1 MDSSTQR
8 LKDMIKRMTEL
19 DGAPET
25 ERNQLNEMVNMNVSM
40 SGETADDVATLMK
53 LLQNAG
59 MNDAAPVSQD
69 IMPVRQDMERLAGI
83 MGEPGPGPGDDEMDT
98 GMSGPEEEPED
109 DEMDTGMSGPEEE
122 TTEAGPGK
130 FKKSIKQMFK
140 GPGYDPSLAE
150 PTDPEVGSMV
160 YVQDDE
166 MAIRGNKE
174 WEGPYKLLSTTFD
187 HPRGRRFVVDFNGK
201 GTESS
206 WPKVR
211 PAEPVTNEDG
221 VGGEG
226 SLDDYYNVVI
236 AALRDENPNIRLD
249 GMGFTDDGKIQVKD
263 SNGEE
268 WIFDPDTNEISLMQE
283 STNEDSGGD
292 AKSRELEL
300 LYGKLQAALKGD
312 RRAESQLKD
321 YVATNFT
328 GVDAGRLV
336 QKVKKM
342 DDATQRE
349 LFQKLI
355 RDGQRVN
362 QEGYKNESDKGVN
375 SGSIPEKAPKNNT
388 VLSGIKSD
396 IKEYQQEIK
405 DAKASGY
412 DEDVRMMKDRLSDL
426 IDQYELVKSGG
437 YFAGVD
443 TSVKDEII
451 QRYKDAGGFG
461 KTEGYKNEPDEDYQD
476 TGYMTKD
483 ISGGLNRQKK
493 SYSPAA
499 GGDNPMAVENVKD
512 RLYAMLSEK
521 KAKPDFLDV
530 DKDGDKKEPMKKAAK
545 DKKAG
550 PKKGV
555 NPFAKK
561 EEMAAEGR
569 GKVMAGKG
577 RGKKIM
583 AGKGR
588 GK

>member
-83 MGEPGPGPGDDEMDT
+83 MGEPAGDEMDT
-98 GMSGPEEEPED
+98 GMAEPEEE
-109 DEMDTGMSGPEEE
+109 
-122 TTEAGPGK
+122 
-130 FKKSIKQMFK
+130 
-140 GPGYDPSLAE
+140 
-150 PTDPEVGSMV
+150 
-160 YVQDDE
+160 
-166 MAIRGNKE
+166 
-174 WEGPYKLLSTTFD
+174 
-187 HPRGRRFVVDFNGK
+187 
-201 GTESS
+201 
-206 WPKVR
+206 
-211 PAEPVTNEDG
+211 TNEDG

-226 SLDDYYNVVI
+226 SLDYNVVI

-530 DKDGDKKEPMKKAAK
+530 DKDGNKKEPMKKAAK